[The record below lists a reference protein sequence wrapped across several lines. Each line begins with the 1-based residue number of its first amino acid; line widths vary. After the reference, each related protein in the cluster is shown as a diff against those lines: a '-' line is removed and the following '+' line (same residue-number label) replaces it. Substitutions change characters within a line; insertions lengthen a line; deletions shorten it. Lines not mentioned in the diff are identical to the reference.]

1 MSKSRGKSAR
11 KTSRTGYTS
20 DHQSDRRKTAQLLR
34 TSSPESQAP
43 VTTKKTS
50 GTRQTTKRDSRSKR
64 TSKTDESYSEEAAQQ
79 MQKEKRSKGP
89 KRKTRITVSPYS
101 AEMDSPVTPTSR
113 NEAETTKSQRRLQ
126 RNVPQTS
133 TPQSEHR
140 VYEGRL
146 TRSRIAA
153 TTSRE
158 RVSRYFQEL
167 QQQSEE
173 ESEQPL
179 SANDRR
185 KSRSRLE
192 RHPEQ
197 QSAERSQSAESSE
210 SDNTRRQMAMT
221 LGSARR
227 KTSKQIATKPSSSAK
242 RKATSKNLP
251 VKETASK
258 KAVQL
263 IPAYSGTDPE
273 DNQTLAT
280 LQHKKTKDK
289 PMRRAAQKKE
299 TSKVTN
305 KQSREELNVQSDQEL
320 FVTQKM
326 STVQPSQISP
336 TQQSDPDRQ
345 HISQSNEEEYL
356 T

>member
-1 MSKSRGKSAR
+1 
-11 KTSRTGYTS
+11 
-20 DHQSDRRKTAQLLR
+20 
-34 TSSPESQAP
+34 
-43 VTTKKTS
+43 
-50 GTRQTTKRDSRSKR
+50 
-64 TSKTDESYSEEAAQQ
+64 

-101 AEMDSPVTPTSR
+101 AEMDSPVTPTFR

-167 QQQSEE
+167 QQQSDE
-173 ESEQPL
+173 ESEQSL
-179 SANDRR
+179 SANGRR

-192 RHPEQ
+192 RKRKQ
-197 QSAERSQSAESSE
+197 QSPERSQSAESSE
-210 SDNTRRQMAMT
+210 SDNTKRQMAMT

-227 KTSKQIATKPSSSAK
+227 KTSKQTATKPSSSAK
-242 RKATSKNLP
+242 RKSTSKNLP

-263 IPAYSGTDPE
+263 ISAYSGTDPE

-280 LQHKKTKDK
+280 LQHKKKQDK
-289 PMRRAAQKKE
+289 AMRRAAQKKE
-299 TSKVTN
+299 TSKVTK

-345 HISQSNEEEYL
+345 HISQSNEEEEL